1 MLGIN
6 LTKRVQ
12 DLYAKAAG
20 GRSDRGL
27 RELEGPTA
35 PGTQRAMAKTPAHPS
50 PLPRFHAAPAK
61 TPAGLCADTDRAAL
75 KPRDVQANHRTPN
88 HGREQSSG
96 GSVTQFYSFRY
107 NHRSRAAWVQAQ
119 DPAGRTRHKRDSGKG
134 AEAVH
139 GKRAVFSSNGVG
151 TMDRDPKS
159 HLTQKVTENG
169 S

>member
-35 PGTQRAMAKTPAHPS
+35 PGMRRATAKTPAHPS

-88 HGREQSSG
+88 HGREQSSA

-107 NHRSRAAWVQAQ
+107 NHRSRAAWAQAR
-119 DPAGRTRHKRDSGKG
+119 DPAGRTRHKRGRPTPAKVQRRCTGKG
-134 AEAVH
+134 PCFHRMAWGQWTA
-139 GKRAVFSSNGVG
+139 
-151 TMDRDPKS
+151 TQS
-159 HLTQKVTENG
+159 HTLHRK
-169 S
+169 